1 MLGSQPLDYYSFRT
15 RSISKNL
22 IFRALLSIVI
32 LASFAVARPA
42 YPIDA
47 IQPGKLTTISSFI
60 ADTATITSQ
69 RDRSDARALKAP
81 NGNILLGTRN
91 GFLLELDPTNLNRI
105 VSKKKLAGGLS
116 GALAKFTENG
126 EARVVIGTGNG
137 FHCFDAKGNELSRM
151 TDFDDVL
158 QSPPVVHDNQ
168 VFFASD
174 GGLAYK
180 LTKNLTLL
188 RHGRG
193 NPVGSLISNPALLT
207 PEPTVIYGTERL
219 DGGDSIY
226 SVLYAGP
233 RELMYFDLPRSVG
246 APTFTPLVL
255 QARPGS
261 SVDAVVLIQT
271 DEGKLL
277 FGNQHG
283 LSKSKSPIDL
293 HGEPTSPL
301 VCIEDS
307 LLFTVC
313 VDSESHQAKTVLLS
327 LSGQELSRNSIH
339 ALDHSMVD
347 ATPTSEATVFQDN
360 KLGVLAIMGFSDKTI
375 KVVEVRT
382 GTVLAT
388 SSKTKRIVVAPPTS
402 LGDGTFFV
410 GEEEDGVSFRFHVL
424 KFSANVK

>member
-1 MLGSQPLDYYSFRT
+1 M
-15 RSISKNL
+15 
-22 IFRALLSIVI
+22 
-32 LASFAVARPA
+32 LASFCAIARPA
-42 YPIDA
+42 YPIDV
-47 IQPGKLTTISSFI
+47 IEPGRLTTISSFI

-69 RDRSDARALKAP
+69 GDRSDARALKAP

-151 TDFDDVL
+151 TDFDGIL
-158 QSPPVVHDNQ
+158 RCPPIVHDNQ
-168 VFFASD
+168 VFFLSD
-174 GGLAYK
+174 GGFAYK
-180 LTKNLTLL
+180 LDTKNSTLL

-193 NPVGSLISNPALLT
+193 NCIGTQISNPALLT
-207 PEPTVIYGTERL
+207 PEPTLIYGTERIEG
-219 DGGDSIY
+219 DDSIY
-226 SVLYAGP
+226 SVVYAGP
-233 RELMYFDLPRSVG
+233 GELLYFDLPRSVG
-246 APTFTPLVL
+246 APTFTPLVM
-255 QARPGS
+255 QARPAAPM
-261 SVDAVVLIQT
+261 DAVVLILT
-271 DEGKLL
+271 NEGKLL
-277 FGNQHG
+277 FGNQHE

-327 LSGQELSRNSIH
+327 LSGEELSRNSIH
-339 ALDHSMVD
+339 TLDHSIVD

-360 KLGVLAIMGFSDKTI
+360 KLGILAIMGFSDKTV